1 MSERA
6 IIPAISNHKK
16 LRAFFDSDLS
26 TGILMNFHL
35 AQLRNLVDEMKK
47 HGKKV
52 LIHAELIKGL
62 SGDEGA
68 AVYLIQSLHVDGIIS
83 SKPRVIDVCKKR
95 GVLGVFRFFVKDTI
109 SFEQSIAIAK
119 RLKPTH
125 VEILPGCCVKLIEP
139 LKKNLHCEVW
149 MGGLIHSMKEAD
161 ACFEAGARAIT
172 TSHEKLWQ

>member
-1 MSERA
+1 MAEKQ

-16 LRAFFDSDLS
+16 LETFLASERV

-35 AQLRNLVDEMKK
+35 AQLDHLVTEMKH

-68 AVYLIQSLHVDGIIS
+68 AIYLIQTLHVDGIIS
-83 SKPRVIDVCKKR
+83 SKPRVIDICKKR
-95 GVLGVFRFFVKDTI
+95 GVLGVFRFFVKDTV
-109 SFEQSIAIAK
+109 SFRQSMAIAK

-139 LKKNLHCEVW
+139 IKKQLHCDVW
-149 MGGLIHSMKEAD
+149 MGGMIQTAREAD
-161 ACFEAGARAIT
+161 ACFNAGAQAIT
-172 TSHEKLWQ
+172 TSHTHLW